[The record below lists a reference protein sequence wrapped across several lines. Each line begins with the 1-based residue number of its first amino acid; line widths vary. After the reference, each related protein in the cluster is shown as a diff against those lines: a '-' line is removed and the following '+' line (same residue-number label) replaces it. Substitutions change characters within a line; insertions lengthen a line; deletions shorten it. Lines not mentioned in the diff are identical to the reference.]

1 MNIEKFRMEKKII
14 LLSAVLIALLLKLEK
29 LYKKMW
35 QKKQIFLV
43 SILFKKLREE
53 KGWGG
58 GWLSERRR
66 IFEKNIP
73 GNGGMIYLMLMPS
86 FILVPSGLGNT
97 FSHS

>member
-1 MNIEKFRMEKKII
+1 MNIEKFRMEKKVI

-35 QKKQIFLV
+35 QKEQIFLV

-58 GWLSERRR
+58 GVVIQASPHIR
-66 IFEKNIP
+66 EK
-73 GNGGMIYLMLMPS
+73 YS
-86 FILVPSGLGNT
+86 R
-97 FSHS
+97 

>member
-35 QKKQIFLV
+35 EKKQIFLV

-58 GWLSERRR
+58 GGGYPSVAAYSRK
-66 IFEKNIP
+66 IFQV
-73 GNGGMIYLMLMPS
+73 
-86 FILVPSGLGNT
+86 LVV
-97 FSHS
+97 